1 MKSINI
7 IGSGGH
13 CRAVIPL
20 LSKDKYALS
29 VYDDSYNVDK
39 EEFILGVRLIG
50 KVKDIPKDN
59 SEIVLAIGNNEQRA
73 VLFAQFKDRLFK
85 EKIIA
90 NTAYIGEEVKIGN
103 ATIVF
108 HHALVNS
115 IAQIGMNTIV
125 NSKALIEHECIIGDH
140 CHISISSVIGGRVKI
155 GDHCFI
161 GAGAIVKD
169 QIEITDHVTIGA
181 GGVVINSITEQGI
194 YVGNPLR
201 KIK

>member
-20 LSKDKYALS
+20 LSKEKYALS
-29 VYDDSYNVDK
+29 IFDDSFDAGK
-39 EEFILGVRLIG
+39 EEFILGVKLKG
-50 KVKDIPKDN
+50 KVSAIPKDDT
-59 SEIVLAIGNNEQRA
+59 EIVLAIGDNNLRA
-73 VLFAQFKDRLFK
+73 LMFNQFKDRLFK

-90 NTAYIGEEVKIGN
+90 NTAYVGEEVKIGN
-103 ATIVF
+103 STIVF
-108 HHALVNS
+108 HHVLVNS
-115 IAQIGMNTIV
+115 CATIGANTIV
-125 NSKALIEHECIIGDH
+125 NSKALIEHECRIGDH
-140 CHISISSVIGGRVKI
+140 CHISIASLIGGRVKI

-161 GAGAIVKD
+161 GAGAIIKD

-181 GGVVINSITEQGI
+181 GGVVINSITEPGT